1 MIFSLSKEKLAQI
14 GLAGKSRVSRTLTG
28 FTPPLSSSSISYRFS
43 LRTWQTAIMRM
54 NNASTAAA
62 TSMAINMRASP
73 LRNSILRTITP
84 QVDHR
89 HKTRHPKRVG
99 GNRRKLD

>member
-62 TSMAINMRASP
+62 TQYGDQHASISSQKFYFAD
-73 LRNSILRTITP
+73 NHSA
-84 QVDHR
+84 
-89 HKTRHPKRVG
+89 G
-99 GNRRKLD
+99 GPST